1 MVIPSFSAFFVQP
14 VQPNLDEIYRQLDR
28 ASDCFA
34 NVATVL
40 GLIPAAFD
48 TAESE
53 GRHLQECVEL
63 TLQCRSFLSIH
74 PIYRVRSTR
83 LHSSVPLLEP
93 GTPRLLVV
101 CNKRIN
107 HSRVATNTRPTECP
121 TQPRRM
127 IDASRVYTFILTTKC
142 IQNWAYF
149 KAISCAKNRTRADST
164 SLTPRTVTRYEARH
178 ERRYLFFTQ
187 TRC

>member
-1 MVIPSFSAFFVQP
+1 MIAKISK
-14 VQPNLDEIYRQLDR
+14 
-28 ASDCFA
+28 
-34 NVATVL
+34 
-40 GLIPAAFD
+40 
-48 TAESE
+48 ESP
-53 GRHLQECVEL
+53 
-63 TLQCRSFLSIH
+63 FLSI
-74 PIYRVRSTR
+74 VRSAR
-83 LHSSVPLLEP
+83 LRSSVPLLEP

-101 CNKRIN
+101 QKKRIN

-142 IQNWAYF
+142 IQNWASF

-178 ERRYLFFTQ
+178 ERAILVLYSAVDAEKRKKSRSQHGSFT
-187 TRC
+187 TAYTSLVGVSDMHMNLK